1 MWLPRNEDFGIGY
14 LIESEGKITLK
25 DCQESHARFTT
36 SGGGGVFVAFN
47 FSTSSIPIKSV
58 LLDSYF
64 SQLNHKTVSVR
75 QSGFDFTAANLDV
88 NAILANLGDLVDL
101 KYNDPFPNYHEHIK
115 KSAIPFSIPLRTAQ
129 CIRRSNSI
137 YGLQLIEIRNKGK
150 HKLYTAISQS
160 TQYPQGLEF
169 KVFKDQECSPLKAFV
184 LVQYSLGWLRISEV
198 PIKLAFNRPGRLT
211 NLGHNSLIYSSAE
224 GDFFSISKGKILTKL
239 KSNKEIFGN
248 PYQNINGGVKSI
260 LVKNNMLFVAWA
272 NGNPKCQRI
281 QVYGAPLQIT
291 SVMKFRKIFE
301 NSPCSPR
308 NLNRDRSYLS
318 EMAAIGG
325 RLISF
330 DSSSMLLS
338 VGTPNLWRGDE
349 PVSLDSNLGRIVRL
363 DTRTKKISTFSTGH
377 RNTQGMCISG
387 GKIYEVEQGPQG
399 GDEFNLITYGGNY
412 GWPKNSFGRP
422 YGPLVETQTIFGGKT
437 RYYGSHRYGIQPLY
451 SWVPSIAVSPLLCPL
466 ADSNSEIRS
475 SFWIGTL
482 KDESIHRV
490 RLSNTGSV
498 LLDEKIDLGTRVRE
512 ILPKEDDSGFW
523 ILTDTNRILDFSFT

>member
-1 MWLPRNEDFGIGY
+1 MSRKPCAFYYFW
-14 LIESEGKITLK
+14 
-25 DCQESHARFTT
+25 
-36 SGGGGVFVAFN
+36 GGGVFVAFN

-224 GDFFSISKGKILTKL
+224 GDFLAFRKVKYLPSSKVIKKYLATPTKILTAGL
-239 KSNKEIFGN
+239 S
-248 PYQNINGGVKSI
+248 
-260 LVKNNMLFVAWA
+260 LF
-272 NGNPKCQRI
+272 
-281 QVYGAPLQIT
+281 L
-291 SVMKFRKIFE
+291 
-301 NSPCSPR
+301 
-308 NLNRDRSYLS
+308 
-318 EMAAIGG
+318 
-325 RLISF
+325 
-330 DSSSMLLS
+330 
-338 VGTPNLWRGDE
+338 
-349 PVSLDSNLGRIVRL
+349 
-363 DTRTKKISTFSTGH
+363 
-377 RNTQGMCISG
+377 
-387 GKIYEVEQGPQG
+387 
-399 GDEFNLITYGGNY
+399 
-412 GWPKNSFGRP
+412 
-422 YGPLVETQTIFGGKT
+422 
-437 RYYGSHRYGIQPLY
+437 
-451 SWVPSIAVSPLLCPL
+451 
-466 ADSNSEIRS
+466 
-475 SFWIGTL
+475 
-482 KDESIHRV
+482 
-490 RLSNTGSV
+490 
-498 LLDEKIDLGTRVRE
+498 
-512 ILPKEDDSGFW
+512 
-523 ILTDTNRILDFSFT
+523 